1 MNTYK
6 RYSVLSISISMT
18 EYQILIEDRN
28 YDQWYFIDS
37 IEGNRVC
44 NNELL
49 NNIEPYKQ
57 RYFTKDYIKC
67 SDNEVKLVK
76 SDIRNGTNITAVLI
90 LSNNKMFGRYGKRQ
104 LYQCIP
110 DDQRLPIF
118 LVPYEI
124 KMGFSKDF
132 KNKYVTFKFTEWN
145 DKHPI
150 GHLTNVIGDVDEI
163 FNFFEYQLYCKS
175 LQISINEFNKKTRT
189 VMNNQN
195 YEDLINTIEKEY
207 KIQDHTKKKIFTID
221 SESTTEYDDALY
233 YEEIDD
239 KIHVYVYI
247 SNVFLWLEIMNLW
260 TSFTKRVSTIYLP
273 DRRRPLLPT
282 LLADTLCSLQEKQ
295 TRLALTYEFIY
306 SKDKTL
312 VDIKYYNSKIKVRKN
327 QVYESELLRRN
338 AVYLQLLQFTQN
350 NDKTVENSHDVVSHW
365 MIKINQYSSEI
376 FMKNKCGIF
385 RSVSVIDKT
394 KTINCE
400 LSKDTSRALSNWNN
414 VIGKY
419 IYYNENEHLV
429 HDLLGEKSYV
439 HISSPIRRLVDLLN
453 QIELM
458 ELMNCQVSDE
468 AKEFHKTW
476 VDDLELLNT
485 SMRAIRK
492 VQQECDILY
501 LCFNKPE
508 LLDQEYNGVLF
519 DKIQKNDESY
529 SYIVYIEEL
538 KMLSKFICYDEY
550 NNYSRLKFKLFM
562 FEKESSYK
570 KKIKLQLISI

>member
-1 MNTYK
+1 MSEYK
-6 RYSVLSISISMT
+6 II
-18 EYQILIEDRN
+18 IEDRN
-28 YDQWYFIDS
+28 YEKCSFIDS
-37 IEGNRVC
+37 IEGNIVC
-44 NNELL
+44 NNEIL
-49 NNIEPYKQ
+49 NSIEPYKQ
-57 RYFTKDYIKC
+57 RLFTQDYIKYYE
-67 SDNEVKLVK
+67 NEIQMVK
-76 SDIRNGTNITAVLI
+76 SDIRNGKNITAVLI

-110 DDQRLPIF
+110 DDQQLPIF

-273 DRRRPLLPT
+273 DRRRPMLPT

-295 TRLALTYEFIY
+295 TRLAVTYEFIY

-312 VDIKYYNSKIKVRKN
+312 LNTKYYNSKIKVRN
-327 QVYESELLRRN
+327 NHIYESELLKKN
-338 AVYLQLLQFTQN
+338 LIYQQLLQFTQN

-376 FMKNKCGIF
+376 FMKYKCGIF
-385 RSVSVIDKT
+385 RSLSVVDKS
-394 KTINCE
+394 KKINCE
-400 LSKDTSRALSNWNN
+400 LPKDASRVISNWNN
-414 VIGKY
+414 TIGKY
-419 IYYNENEHLV
+419 VYYDKNEHLV
-429 HDLLGEKSYV
+429 HDLLDEKSYV

-458 ELMNCQVSDE
+458 ELMNCRVSDA
-468 AKEFHKTW
+468 AKRFHNIWKN
-476 VDDLELLNT
+476 DLDFLNM

-492 VQQECDILY
+492 VQQECDMLY
-501 LCFNKPE
+501 LCYKNPE
-508 LLDQEYNGVLF
+508 LLNDEYNGILF
-519 DKIQKNDESY
+519 DKLHNNDNSY
-529 SYIVYIEEL
+529 SYVVYIEKL
-538 KMLSKFICYDEY
+538 KMLSKFTCYDEY
-550 NNYSRLKFKLFM
+550 SNYSRQKFKLFM

-570 KKIKLQLISI
+570 KKIKLQPITI